1 MCFSG
6 YFFMINSYS
15 THTEISVD
23 KTGRNAN
30 KDKSYI
36 NFSEMDHAKNSG
48 VFL

>member
-15 THTEISVD
+15 THIEISVD
-23 KTGRNAN
+23 KTDRNAN

-36 NFSEMDHAKNSG
+36 NFSEMDHAKNPG
-48 VFL
+48 IFL